1 MRISESMVATKMFV
15 LFFHRNHRFREEH
28 AKFHL
33 FYIRFGIEFQKS
45 WMQLAIINW
54 RQSTST
60 MEKKGHLCRWK
71 RSFLMV
77 YFLSQNDWHGKRT
90 HFHNSTMAVSSHS
103 FDKNIR
109 FSWKRI
115 NFEQKYKRLGAN
127 LINVNNFKQTTDE
140 YKKRQLQQ
148 NTIIFYCFL

>member
-1 MRISESMVATKMFV
+1 MEKIISNG
-15 LFFHRNHRFREEH
+15 LFFFCR
-28 AKFHL
+28 KT
-33 FYIRFGIEFQKS
+33 IDS
-45 WMQLAIINW
+45 
-54 RQSTST
+54 
-60 MEKKGHLCRWK
+60 EKRI
-71 RSFLMV
+71 
-77 YFLSQNDWHGKRT
+77 